1 MRDPLHDASI
11 VKWSTVVVPIT
22 TKALMENS
30 AIMGLEGKGEAAE
43 IFKAAASAV
52 STFGVRASP
61 EPGLSGAERA
71 LATIE
76 EARSRTKSQEL
87 TVNELKRKTSEA
99 SGSSEST
106 VQTRSRQGEDADLE
120 ELRAKL
126 AAETQELNRLRGAQ
140 SAWETVDI
148 LIYSALSLV
157 IGETKLH
164 DSNIARRAQRDH
176 DAAQEG
182 GGVSV
187 QTGTGLMK
195 EIEKQM
201 SAHFV
206 TLIREVEIFL
216 QSNNVYWTELFLAPR
231 TLAER
236 LKDMLRAREA
246 LGGAFVTPLAEPFA
260 AQMMNTYSEMM
271 IADGGN
277 VYITGYRT
285 LLEKAM
291 VTGSTMNLKEF
302 ADEIKALC
310 DINPSF
316 YDRKPT
322 SAIRAFLGL
331 ESQAYQVATRNGSG
345 PNASRSRP
353 PAPRPGNGESI
364 YPPGERVG
372 CRRCH
377 SMKHYARNCP
387 EKDAAKERLAA
398 RN

>member
-1 MRDPLHDASI
+1 MKDPLHDASI

-148 LIYSALSLV
+148 LIYSALNLV

-182 GGVSV
+182 GGVPRDRRWRC
-187 QTGTGLMK
+187 
-195 EIEKQM
+195 IEG
-201 SAHFV
+201 
-206 TLIREVEIFL
+206 
-216 QSNNVYWTELFLAPR
+216 
-231 TLAER
+231 
-236 LKDMLRAREA
+236 D
-246 LGGAFVTPLAEPFA
+246 
-260 AQMMNTYSEMM
+260 
-271 IADGGN
+271 
-277 VYITGYRT
+277 
-285 LLEKAM
+285 
-291 VTGSTMNLKEF
+291 
-302 ADEIKALC
+302 
-310 DINPSF
+310 
-316 YDRKPT
+316 
-322 SAIRAFLGL
+322 
-331 ESQAYQVATRNGSG
+331 TR
-345 PNASRSRP
+345 R
-353 PAPRPGNGESI
+353 
-364 YPPGERVG
+364 
-372 CRRCH
+372 
-377 SMKHYARNCP
+377 
-387 EKDAAKERLAA
+387 
-398 RN
+398 

>member
-1 MRDPLHDASI
+1 
-11 VKWSTVVVPIT
+11 
-22 TKALMENS
+22 
-30 AIMGLEGKGEAAE
+30 MGLEGKGEAAE
-43 IFKAAASAV
+43 ILKAAASAV

-71 LATIE
+71 LATTE

-148 LIYSALSLV
+148 LIYSALNLV

-164 DSNIARRAQRDH
+164 DSNIARRAHRDH
-176 DAAQEG
+176 DSAQEG

-206 TLIREVEIFL
+206 TLIREIEIFL
-216 QSNNVYWTELFLAPR
+216 QPNNVYWTELVLAPR

-260 AQMMNTYSEMM
+260 A
-271 IADGGN
+271 
-277 VYITGYRT
+277 
-285 LLEKAM
+285 
-291 VTGSTMNLKEF
+291 
-302 ADEIKALC
+302 
-310 DINPSF
+310 
-316 YDRKPT
+316 
-322 SAIRAFLGL
+322 
-331 ESQAYQVATRNGSG
+331 
-345 PNASRSRP
+345 
-353 PAPRPGNGESI
+353 
-364 YPPGERVG
+364 
-372 CRRCH
+372 
-377 SMKHYARNCP
+377 
-387 EKDAAKERLAA
+387 
-398 RN
+398 

>member
-1 MRDPLHDASI
+1 MKDPLHDASI

-302 ADEIKALC
+302 AEEIKALC
-310 DINPSF
+310 DLNPSF
-316 YDRKPT
+316 YDQKPT
-322 SAIRAFLGL
+322 SRIRAFLGL
-331 ESQAYQVATRNGSG
+331 ESQAFQVNTRGG
-345 PNASRSRP
+345 PKP
-353 PAPRPGNGESI
+353 PAPRPGHGESI
-364 YPPGERVG
+364 YPEGEKEG

-377 SMKHYARNCP
+377 MLTHLARNCP

-398 RN
+398 RK